1 MDLVKHIHFVNNKRK
16 ENSKFF
22 KKLKNIKPKVLD
34 KTIIS
39 VHETVFK
46 GINCL
51 ECANCCKTTSPS
63 FTDKDIQRISNF
75 LKIKPS
81 NLVDKYLVLDEEND
95 YVLKSVPCVF
105 LNDNNECR
113 IYKVRP
119 KACRNYP
126 HTNRIKQYQ
135 LLKLTQKNIEICP
148 AVSQIIEKIKLKIN

>member
-1 MDLVKHIHFVNNKRK
+1 MDLKKHIHFVKNKSK
-16 ENSKFF
+16 ENLKFF
-22 KKLKNIKPKVLD
+22 KKLNNTKPKVLD
-34 KTIIS
+34 KIINS
-39 VHETVFK
+39 THETVFK

-51 ECANCCKTTSPS
+51 ECANCCKTTSPL
-63 FTDKDIQRISNF
+63 FTDKDIQRISKF

-81 NLVDKYLVLDEEND
+81 IFVEKYLALDDDND
-95 YVLKSVPCVF
+95 YVLKSLPCVF

-126 HTNRIKQYQ
+126 HTDRVKQYQ

-148 AVSQIIEKIKLKIN
+148 AVSQIIERIKLKLN

>member
-81 NLVDKYLVLDEEND
+81 NLVDKYLALDEEND

>member
-81 NLVDKYLVLDEEND
+81 NLVDKYLALDEEND

-105 LNDNNECR
+105 LNDNNECS

-148 AVSQIIEKIKLKIN
+148 AVSQIIEKIKLKLN

>member
-1 MDLVKHIHFVNNKRK
+1 MDLIKHIHFVKNKRK

-22 KKLKNIKPKVLD
+22 KKLKNIKPKFLD

-63 FTDKDIQRISNF
+63 FTDKDIQRISKF
-75 LKIKPS
+75 QKIKPS
-81 NLVDKYLVLDEEND
+81 IFVEKYLALDDDND
-95 YVLKSVPCVF
+95 YVLKSFPCVF

-126 HTNRIKQYQ
+126 HTDRVKQYQ

-148 AVSQIIEKIKLKIN
+148 AVSQIIERIKLKLN

>member
-1 MDLVKHIHFVNNKRK
+1 MDLAKHIHFVNNKRK

-46 GINCL
+46 DINCL

-148 AVSQIIEKIKLKIN
+148 AVSQIIEKIKLKLN

>member
-135 LLKLTQKNIEICP
+135 LLKLTQKNIEVCP
-148 AVSQIIEKIKLKIN
+148 AVSQIIEKIKLKFN

>member
-1 MDLVKHIHFVNNKRK
+1 MDLIKHIHFVKNKRK

-51 ECANCCKTTSPS
+51 ECANCCKTTSPL
-63 FTDKDIQRISNF
+63 FTDKDIQRISKF

-81 NLVDKYLVLDEEND
+81 IFFEKYLVLDDDND
-95 YVLKSVPCVF
+95 YVLKSLPCVF

-126 HTNRIKQYQ
+126 HTDRVKQYQ

-148 AVSQIIEKIKLKIN
+148 AVSQIIERIKLKLN

>member
-46 GINCL
+46 DINCL

-81 NLVDKYLVLDEEND
+81 NLVDKYLALDEEND

-148 AVSQIIEKIKLKIN
+148 AVSQIIEKIKLKLN

>member
-135 LLKLTQKNIEICP
+135 LLNLTQKNIEICP
-148 AVSQIIEKIKLKIN
+148 AVSQIIEKIKLKLN

>member
-81 NLVDKYLVLDEEND
+81 NLVDKYLALDEEND

-148 AVSQIIEKIKLKIN
+148 AVSQIIEKIKLKLN

>member
-1 MDLVKHIHFVNNKRK
+1 MDLIKHIHFVKNKRK

-148 AVSQIIEKIKLKIN
+148 AVSQIIEKIKLKLN

>member
-1 MDLVKHIHFVNNKRK
+1 MDLKKHIHFVKNKRK

-34 KTIIS
+34 KIINS
-39 VHETVFK
+39 THETVFK
-46 GINCL
+46 GVNCL

-63 FTDKDIQRISNF
+63 FTDKDIQRISKF
-75 LKIKPS
+75 QKIKPS
-81 NLVDKYLVLDEEND
+81 IFVEKYLALDDDND
-95 YVLKSVPCVF
+95 YVLKSLPCVF

-126 HTNRIKQYQ
+126 HTDRVKQYQ

-148 AVSQIIEKIKLKIN
+148 AVSQIIERIKLKLN

>member
-1 MDLVKHIHFVNNKRK
+1 MDLIKHIHFVKNKRK

-22 KKLKNIKPKVLD
+22 KKLKKIKPKVLD

-39 VHETVFK
+39 IHETVFK

-148 AVSQIIEKIKLKIN
+148 AVSQIIEKIKLKLN

>member
-1 MDLVKHIHFVNNKRK
+1 M
-16 ENSKFF
+16 
-22 KKLKNIKPKVLD
+22 
-34 KTIIS
+34 
-39 VHETVFK
+39 FK

-63 FTDKDIQRISNF
+63 FTDKEIKKISNF

-81 NLVDKYLVLDEEND
+81 NLVDKYLALDEEND

-105 LNDNNECR
+105 LNDNNECS

-148 AVSQIIEKIKLKIN
+148 AVSQIIEKINSN

>member
-95 YVLKSVPCVF
+95 FVLKSVPCVF

-135 LLKLTQKNIEICP
+135 LLKLTQKNIEVCP
-148 AVSQIIEKIKLKIN
+148 AVSQIIEKIKLKFN

>member
-1 MDLVKHIHFVNNKRK
+1 VDLIKHNHFVKNKRK

-95 YVLKSVPCVF
+95 YVLKSVPCFF

-113 IYKVRP
+113 IYKVKP

-148 AVSQIIEKIKLKIN
+148 AVSQIIEKIKLKLN

>member
-1 MDLVKHIHFVNNKRK
+1 MDLIKHIHFVKNKRK

-46 GINCL
+46 DINCL

-135 LLKLTQKNIEICP
+135 LLNLTQKNIEICP
-148 AVSQIIEKIKLKIN
+148 AVSQIIEKIKLKIH

>member
-1 MDLVKHIHFVNNKRK
+1 MDLIKHIHFVKNKRK
-16 ENSKFF
+16 ENLKFF
-22 KKLKNIKPKVLD
+22 KKLNNTKPKVLD
-34 KTIIS
+34 KIINS
-39 VHETVFK
+39 THETVFK

-51 ECANCCKTTSPS
+51 QCANCCKTTSPL
-63 FTDKDIQRISNF
+63 FTDKDIQRISKF

-81 NLVDKYLVLDEEND
+81 IFVEKYLVLDDDND
-95 YVLKSVPCVF
+95 YVLKSLPCVF

-126 HTNRIKQYQ
+126 HTDRVKQYQ

-148 AVSQIIEKIKLKIN
+148 AVSQIIERIKLKLN

>member
-1 MDLVKHIHFVNNKRK
+1 MDLIKHNHFVKNKRK

-95 YVLKSVPCVF
+95 YVLKSVPCFF

-113 IYKVRP
+113 IYKVKP

-148 AVSQIIEKIKLKIN
+148 AVSQIIEKIKLKLN

>member
-105 LNDNNECR
+105 LNDNNECS

-148 AVSQIIEKIKLKIN
+148 AVSQIIEKIKLKLN

>member
-1 MDLVKHIHFVNNKRK
+1 MDLVKHIHFVNNKSK
-16 ENSKFF
+16 ENSNFF

-135 LLKLTQKNIEICP
+135 LLKLTQKNIEVCP
-148 AVSQIIEKIKLKIN
+148 AVSQIIEKIKLKFN

>member
-1 MDLVKHIHFVNNKRK
+1 MDLIKHIHFVKNKSK
-16 ENSKFF
+16 ENLKFF
-22 KKLKNIKPKVLD
+22 KKLNNTKPKVLD
-34 KTIIS
+34 KIINS
-39 VHETVFK
+39 THETVFK

-51 ECANCCKTTSPS
+51 ECANCCKTTSPL
-63 FTDKDIQRISNF
+63 FTDKDIQRISKF

-81 NLVDKYLVLDEEND
+81 IFVEKYLALDDDND
-95 YVLKSVPCVF
+95 YVLKSLPCVF

-126 HTNRIKQYQ
+126 HTDRVKQYQ

-148 AVSQIIEKIKLKIN
+148 AVSQIIERIKLKLN

>member
-148 AVSQIIEKIKLKIN
+148 AVSQIIEKIKLKLN